1 MKNRI
6 KSLLGTAYLITAAL
20 AANGASAQTLASLP
34 TTSAPASPVGEAR
47 PLPAWIGFC
56 EREPLECAV
65 NLAEPEAIALTPQ
78 AWQAIVTVN
87 RKVNVTIKPVT
98 DQDHWGIADR
108 WDIPTDGMGDCE
120 DFQLLKRRLLAEIG
134 LPRRAMRMTV
144 VVDEKREGHAVL
156 MIRTDRGDFVL
167 DNKTSA
173 VLPWHQT
180 GYVYI
185 KREGQ
190 SSMAW
195 VSLGGATSPTATA
208 NR

>member
-6 KSLLGTAYLITAAL
+6 ESLLSTAYVIAAIL
-20 AANGASAQTLASLP
+20 GANAASAQTLASLP

-47 PLPAWIGFC
+47 PLSAWIGFC
-56 EREPLECAV
+56 EREPAECAV
-65 NLAEPEAIALTPQ
+65 NIAEPETIVLTPQ
-78 AWQAIVTVN
+78 TWQAIVTVN

-98 DQDHWGIADR
+98 DQDHWGVADR
-108 WDIPTDGMGDCE
+108 WDIPSDGMGDCE
-120 DFQLLKRRLLAEIG
+120 DFQLLKRKLLAEIG

-156 MIRTDRGDFVL
+156 MIRTDRGDVVL

-195 VSLGGATSPTATA
+195 VSLGGATSPTVTA
-208 NR
+208 NP